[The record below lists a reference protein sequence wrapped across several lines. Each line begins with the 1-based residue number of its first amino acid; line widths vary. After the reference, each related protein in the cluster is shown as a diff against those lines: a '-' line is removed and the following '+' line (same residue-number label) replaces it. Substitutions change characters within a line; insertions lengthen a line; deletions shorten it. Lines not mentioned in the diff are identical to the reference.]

1 MSTLTWPAPSDHVTD
16 DDVHAAPL
24 RPPQP
29 LPLLS
34 GESTAE
40 STWQRRGTSFAQQ
53 TGKSDGHSQAVV
65 SVGSR
70 RKKEK
75 KFVTCSRI
83 LEALWAI

>member
-70 RKKEK
+70 R
-75 KFVTCSRI
+75 RRN
-83 LEALWAI
+83 L